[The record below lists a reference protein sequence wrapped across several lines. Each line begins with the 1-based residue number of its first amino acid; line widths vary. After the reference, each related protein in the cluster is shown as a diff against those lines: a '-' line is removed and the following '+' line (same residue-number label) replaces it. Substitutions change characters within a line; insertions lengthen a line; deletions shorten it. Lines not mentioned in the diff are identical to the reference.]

1 VNSDKDN
8 INTALDLLADIIL
21 HPSFDKNE
29 FDKML
34 LDIKGEYEASKSDP
48 QSVASTALNKKVALY
63 PKGHPLYPESVD
75 EGLEDLQKVSLDDVK
90 NFYSSFYG
98 ANNGY
103 SAFVGNIDQAAIKS
117 FLEKS
122 FSNFNSKQSYTE
134 IEEKYFDV
142 KGSLE
147 TINIKDKTNAICFG
161 AINVPLK
168 QSDPDFVALD
178 MANEMLGG
186 GAFLSSRIPQRLRE
200 SEGMSY
206 GAGSY
211 LSFNYKYPA
220 SSWGVYAI
228 FNPLYKNRLDS
239 ALHEEIAKA
248 IQGGFKEEE
257 YKKSQASWLQQ
268 RKTELGFD
276 QALVSRLASY
286 MSQGKDLS
294 FYADYEEMAKKT
306 TLEQVNAALRKY
318 ISADKLTLIY
328 AGDFEKK

>member
-1 VNSDKDN
+1 
-8 INTALDLLADIIL
+8 
-21 HPSFDKNE
+21 
-29 FDKML
+29 
-34 LDIKGEYEASKSDP
+34 
-48 QSVASTALNKKVALY
+48 
-63 PKGHPLYPESVD
+63 
-75 EGLEDLQKVSLDDVK
+75 
-90 NFYSSFYG
+90 
-98 ANNGY
+98 
-103 SAFVGNIDQAAIKS
+103 
-117 FLEKS
+117 
-122 FSNFNSKQSYTE
+122 
-134 IEEKYFDV
+134 
-142 KGSLE
+142 
-147 TINIKDKTNAICFG
+147 
-161 AINVPLK
+161 LK

-220 SSWGVYAI
+220 STWGVYAI

-248 IQGGFKEEE
+248 IQSGFKEEE

-276 QALVSRLASY
+276 QSLASRLASY
-286 MSQGKDLS
+286 MSQGKDLN

-318 ISADKLTLIY
+318 ISEDKITLIY